1 MAVEGE
7 ILCPIRE
14 IEWSIEVVFPHLIN
28 DDIHVELCVRTFL
41 PHQLVK
47 RRIVTKRLLRE
58 IAIHDKIL
66 LNASFSTIYYA
77 RLD

>member
-14 IEWSIEVVFPHLIN
+14 IELSIEVVFPHLIN

-47 RRIVTKRLLRE
+47 TDSDKETFKR
-58 IAIHDKIL
+58 
-66 LNASFSTIYYA
+66 NSYT
-77 RLD
+77 